1 MASSSVLVESTVA
14 DLDKKKRRKQVLK
27 EVRAQAGNDVHH
39 DVAEVRGTQNGKKP
53 AETSLQTGKK
63 KRDRMSKMSAEEWK
77 AYLLAARQKNT
88 QPSTANTGQQLILH
102 THGEGNKGGK
112 SKEKVKIGK
121 ITLLVPS
128 FPSKP
133 NEGVDVTSSTV
144 MPTDNLDA
152 DSPPIDKDV
161 PLPKRAKTG
170 KDKSKKKRI
179 VSSKGPTKSSEA
191 VAPPSG
197 GPSKPSAAASG
208 AAVCSTT
215 TNSLWDSSFNP
226 VNFVEDKLKSAE
238 DIDRIQSLSIEEAR
252 NLMLSYGL
260 KAMLVG
266 NVVTERQAKDL
277 QAAQSKLTIADE
289 TLVEVQTKLEE
300 VTENFKKEAKARAEL
315 EDKRKEDIEKLKKD
329 HEDEIKK
336 TKGDVDGTFKK
347 LKIQLV
353 SGSKGY
359 NDAYTCN
366 FLAILQ
372 APSPFNPQRHHQAS
386 VSAMASSSAFESTVV
401 KATRDKNDL
410 AWRYNHMKDLN
421 NKNQVTCNFCLL
433 TSSAGIT
440 RARRHQLGIPGD
452 VAACS
457 KTPPDVKV
465 LLQADLD
472 KKKRRKQELEE
483 VRAQAGDDVHH
494 YVAEIRGT
502 RTGKKPSEHS
512 LQAAKKKKD
521 RMSKMSAEEW
531 KANLLA
537 ARQKNTQPS
546 TANTSQ
552 QQILHTHGEGNKD
565 GKRKEK
571 LIIRRI
577 TPLVPSCQS
586 KPNEGVDVTSYPVM
600 AIDNPD
606 HDSPTNDEDVPLPKR
621 AKTGK
626 DKSKKMWAAIAQEVV
641 VEDVKEIE
649 VVVEENEVGDNE
661 NYVKR
666 RI

>member
-1 MASSSVLVESTVA
+1 
-14 DLDKKKRRKQVLK
+14 
-27 EVRAQAGNDVHH
+27 
-39 DVAEVRGTQNGKKP
+39 
-53 AETSLQTGKK
+53 
-63 KRDRMSKMSAEEWK
+63 
-77 AYLLAARQKNT
+77 
-88 QPSTANTGQQLILH
+88 
-102 THGEGNKGGK
+102 
-112 SKEKVKIGK
+112 
-121 ITLLVPS
+121 
-128 FPSKP
+128 
-133 NEGVDVTSSTV
+133 
-144 MPTDNLDA
+144 
-152 DSPPIDKDV
+152 
-161 PLPKRAKTG
+161 
-170 KDKSKKKRI
+170 
-179 VSSKGPTKSSEA
+179 
-191 VAPPSG
+191 
-197 GPSKPSAAASG
+197 
-208 AAVCSTT
+208 
-215 TNSLWDSSFNP
+215 
-226 VNFVEDKLKSAE
+226 
-238 DIDRIQSLSIEEAR
+238 
-252 NLMLSYGL
+252 
-260 KAMLVG
+260 
-266 NVVTERQAKDL
+266 
-277 QAAQSKLTIADE
+277 
-289 TLVEVQTKLEE
+289 
-300 VTENFKKEAKARAEL
+300 
-315 EDKRKEDIEKLKKD
+315 
-329 HEDEIKK
+329 
-336 TKGDVDGTFKK
+336 
-347 LKIQLV
+347 
-353 SGSKGY
+353 
-359 NDAYTCN
+359 
-366 FLAILQ
+366 
-372 APSPFNPQRHHQAS
+372 
-386 VSAMASSSAFESTVV
+386 MASSSAFESTVV

-626 DKSKKMWAAIAQEVV
+626 DKSKKMWWKFISYKFSMSRSSSSDVSATGVLLSMAAIAQEVV